1 MTEAAVR
8 IELRRFILA
17 SFLPGED
24 PATLADSTPLVS
36 SGILTSLCLVE
47 ITTFIEESFSIELR
61 PADIGIEQMDSID
74 LMVDLVRRRG
84 GLREG

>member
-8 IELRRFILA
+8 IELRRFILE

-47 ITTFIEESFSIELR
+47 ITTFIEESFSVELR

>member
-8 IELRRFILA
+8 IELRRFILE

-24 PATLADSTPLVS
+24 PATLADTTPLVS

>member
-8 IELRRFILA
+8 IELRRFILE

-61 PADIGIEQMDSID
+61 PADSGIEQMDSID

>member
-8 IELRRFILA
+8 IELRGFILE

-47 ITTFIEESFSIELR
+47 ITTFIEESFSVELR

>member
-8 IELRRFILA
+8 IELRRFILE

>member
-1 MTEAAVR
+1 MTEAAVS
-8 IELRRFILA
+8 IELRRFILE

-47 ITTFIEESFSIELR
+47 ITTFIEESFSVELR

>member
-8 IELRRFILA
+8 IELRRFILE

-47 ITTFIEESFSIELR
+47 ITTFSEESFSIELR